1 MANNLEIINKLLG
14 DQTKSIPN
22 EVKWSEIQSTLLHV
36 SNTILE
42 KKSFKKNTSIVRLSI
57 CISSYAMDPRENYFK
72 TAFSYFRLIEKFP
85 DLPVLQFKLATLQ
98 TYDKLVQDLN
108 VNFLETL
115 SPKIKDKCDK
125 YLVET
130 NPIKLTNFKN
140 KFENLKKQISL
151 FAINPGLN
159 DSLQT
164 AFSFLYKKAG
174 QNNTS
179 ASIAAKALGYLCE
192 EHDIIPDNLGIFGI
206 ADDVYVLESVANELG
221 GLNYGEELHLELKTM
236 INSQEQIFVS
246 DNDFLRPLNKQLQ
259 LLLTKIKFLSQ
270 KEGRYVFVLPDTG
283 PTALL
288 YFISLIVDFTNDEA
302 NQNIL
307 TEEDIEVGS
316 KIYFKIDGGFF
327 EVLYMGVQKVH
338 DQEYVKLKFESDKG
352 KPSYFYNKN
361 ILTYALKDIH
371 ENSNI
376 LRRKE
381 NFEINFLNDGYIPHK
396 VKQRS
401 VDLSS
406 NIFLTNK
413 FKLEKNIDEISPFGT
428 HYTNLISFEYIKL
441 KRNGTIGEEMI
452 GNSSNRIKTFS
463 DASVA
468 REFFLNEMGNHNNI
482 NVICDSSELG
492 TRFLEE
498 LSELDLRKISKCLF
512 FYPHNQKNHLNVCQE
527 KSFNFC
533 YPGKAFVDMGRPRV
547 YSKSSNVIK
556 NYEDLL
562 YSSYLTPDI
571 ISENITSN
579 HIDNLHNYSKKMS
592 RVTKNLGNFLLSY
605 QINYISDKLLQNI
618 FGFNTDEINLV
629 TEKVDQLIYSL
640 EYIDDEIADQ
650 FKSYLIENKDTLLHL
665 NKERDF
671 INFVSKH
678 SSKNPAILA
687 RTFVEKK
694 EIETLLMSVGL
705 ANIDVIYLQT
715 GFIKIND
722 KVLLVP
728 VMPSTKLVNILN
740 QIKISKNVI
749 LNFTKNEYQFFR
761 RLNNKTTR
769 WNLLLENLNK
779 KTFAGSKV
787 ATKKTIGK
795 AEEKIIQFVENEE
808 EEEIQQMVKEKFQLK
823 QDKSFSVSNIR
834 ESILA
839 KAFSVKDTS
848 NILFLPPNSDI
859 ISYDINTNKFVEI
872 EVDTIQ
878 NDTIVLVRSD
888 NSGDPYEEIAFIVD
902 HNYGNKKARSGVW
915 KKILKNYLLSNQLS
929 VEELTSRLALLN
941 VKRHPNT
948 IKGWLEKATTIAPKY
963 PEKTLE
969 AILKLTNTKSPSVS
983 QIITARDDVMQTR
996 RNAANRLMSYLP
1008 ELTYDEILEK
1018 SSIDI
1023 KFSNSNLSM
1032 KIIHIENYVDELE
1045 INPNQVWKLESLES

>member
-1 MANNLEIINKLLG
+1 MANNLEIIKKLLR
-14 DQTKSIPN
+14 DQIKSIPT
-22 EVKWSEIQSTLLHV
+22 EIERGEIQSTLLQA
-36 SNTILE
+36 SNIILE
-42 KKSFKKNTSIVRLSI
+42 KKSFKRNASIIRLSI
-57 CISSYAMDPRENYFK
+57 CISSYAMDPQENFFK
-72 TAFSYFRLIEKFP
+72 TAFSYFKLIKEFP
-85 DLPVLQFKLATLQ
+85 DLPVLQFKLATLH

-125 YLVET
+125 YLEET
-130 NPIKLTNFKN
+130 DPIKLANFKN

-151 FAINPGLN
+151 FAINPALN

-164 AFSFLYKKAG
+164 AFSFLYKKAS
-174 QNNTS
+174 QNNNS

-221 GLNYGEELHLELKTM
+221 GLNYGEELYLELNTM

-246 DNDFLRPLNKQLQ
+246 DDGFLRPLNKQLQ

-270 KEGRYVFVLPDTG
+270 KDGRYVFVLPDTG

-288 YFISLIVDFTNDEA
+288 YFISQMVDFTNEEA

-307 TEEDIEVGS
+307 TEEDLEVGS
-316 KIYFKIDGGFF
+316 NIYFKVKGGFF
-327 EVLYMGVQKVH
+327 EVLYMGVENIH
-338 DQEYVKLKFESDKG
+338 DQEHVKLKFESDKG
-352 KPSYFYNKN
+352 NPSFFYNKN
-361 ILTYALKDIH
+361 ILTYALKSVH
-371 ENSNI
+371 ENSKI
-376 LRRKE
+376 LRKRE
-381 NFEINFLNDGYIPHK
+381 NFEINFLNDSYIPHK

-401 VDLSS
+401 LDLS
-406 NIFLTNK
+406 NYIFLTNK
-413 FKLEKNIDEISPFGT
+413 FKLEKNIDEVSPFGT
-428 HYTNLISFEYIKL
+428 NFTNLISFEYIKL

-452 GNSSNRIKTFS
+452 GNSSNRIKIFS

-468 REFFLNEMGNHNNI
+468 REYFLTDMYENNNI

-498 LSELDLRKISKCLF
+498 LSELDLRKISKFLF
-512 FYPHNQKNHLNVCQE
+512 FYPHNQKNHLHVCQE
-527 KSFNFC
+527 KSFDFC
-533 YPGKAFVDMGRPRV
+533 YPGKAFVDMGEPRS
-547 YSKSSNVIK
+547 YSKTSNVIVE
-556 NYEDLL
+556 YEKLL
-562 YSSYLTPDI
+562 YSSYLTPEI
-571 ISENITSN
+571 LSENITSDY
-579 HIDNLHNYSKKMS
+579 IDNLHNFSKKMS
-592 RVTKNLGNFLLSY
+592 RVTKNSGNFLLSY
-605 QINYISDKLLQNI
+605 QINYICEKLLQNI
-618 FGFNTDEINLV
+618 FGFNTDEIKLV
-629 TEKVDQLIYSL
+629 TEKIDQLIYTL
-640 EYIDDEIADQ
+640 EYIDEEIADQ

-665 NKERDF
+665 NKEREF
-671 INFVSKH
+671 ISFVTKH
-678 SSKNPAILA
+678 SSKNPAVLA
-687 RTFVEKK
+687 RTFSEKK
-694 EIETLLMSVGL
+694 EIETFLMSVGL
-705 ANIDVIYLQT
+705 ANIDVIYIQT
-715 GFIKIND
+715 GFIKSNN

-728 VMPSTKLVNILN
+728 VMPNTKMINMLN
-740 QIKISKNVI
+740 QIKISKSVI

-761 RLNNKTTR
+761 RLNNKTNR

-795 AEEKIIQFVENEE
+795 VEEKIIQFVENEE
-808 EEEIQQMVKEKFQLK
+808 EEEIQQIVKEKFQLK
-823 QDKSFSVSNIR
+823 QNKSFSVSNMR

-848 NILFLPPNSDI
+848 NILFLPPNSDV
-859 ISYDINTNKFVEI
+859 ISYDVNTNKFVEI

-878 NDTIVLVRSD
+878 NDKIVLVRSD

-902 HNYGNKKARSGVW
+902 HNYGNKKARSAVW

-929 VEELTSRLALLN
+929 VEELTNKLALLN

-963 PEKTLE
+963 PEITLE
-969 AILKLTNTKSPSVS
+969 AILKLTKTKSPSVS
-983 QIITARDDVMQTR
+983 EIITARDDVMQTR
-996 RNAANRLMSYLP
+996 RKAANRLMSYLP

-1018 SSIDI
+1018 SYIDI

-1032 KIIHIENYVDELE
+1032 KIIHIENYVDEIE
-1045 INPNQVWKLESLES
+1045 INPNQIWKLESLES